1 MRSEELVYFA
11 DLRGDVATVVS
22 HHLGRGD
29 AARAVAVLRR
39 PGVTPEL
46 HYAAAPR
53 LFALQPRAAVDLWF
67 QAGDALEPARLVPGL
82 AAARRAGDPPLPGE
96 ATSVNHQHG
105 AVPEAVAEAARAEAV
120 RYLEHCVAS
129 GCDAPAVHNLLL
141 WLLADAPAGS
151 SSASGGVTAREAAL
165 LRYLRAA
172 GGGEGGPPLYDPAF
186 ALRTCLARGARR
198 AAVELYVASGALCEA
213 VDLALAVDVELAK
226 AVADKPGEDDEA
238 ARRALWLRVAS
249 HVVRAAAEADAAAPD
264 GGEAATV
271 REAVAFLKETDGLL
285 RIEDMLPLFPDSARI
300 DDFRDAVCASLEEYN
315 TQITGLRA
323 EMADVTRS
331 ADAIREDIAA
341 LSTRQLDLPRDAA
354 CARCGG
360 ALAAAPQAPG
370 GAPQA
375 GVPPFYVFPCGHGF
389 EAGCLLEAAAPLLS
403 AAGAR
408 AARRAWAALADG
420 TPPPDGGQP
429 GRAALEEAVCAECPL
444 CGEAAARAITQPFV
458 DADTEA
464 ALVTSW
470 EI

>member
-1 MRSEELVYFA
+1 MYFA
-11 DLRGDVATVVS
+11 DLRGDVSTVVS

-39 PGVTPEL
+39 PGVSPEL
-46 HYAAAPR
+46 HYAVAPR
-53 LFALQPRAAVDLWF
+53 LFALAPRAAVDLWLA
-67 QAGDALEPARLVPGL
+67 AGDALEPARLVPGL

-96 ATSVNHQHG
+96 AAPPAQG
-105 AVPEAVAEAARAEAV
+105 ALLPEAAAQAARAEAV
-120 RYLEHCVAS
+120 RYLEHCAAC

-141 WLLADAPAGS
+141 WLLADAPAPSGA
-151 SSASGGVTAREAAL
+151 SAPSGGVTAREAAL

-172 GGGEGGPPLYDPAF
+172 GGEAGGPPLYDVAF

-198 AAVELYVASGALCEA
+198 AAVELYVASGALAEA
-213 VDLALAVDVELAK
+213 VDLALCVDVELAK
-226 AVADKPGEDDEA
+226 AVADKPGEEDEA
-238 ARRALWLRVAS
+238 ARRTLWLRVAS

-264 GGEAATV
+264 AGEAATI

-285 RIEDMLPLFPDSARI
+285 RIEDMLPFFPDSARI

-315 TQITGLRA
+315 TQIAALRT

-331 ADAIREDIAA
+331 ADAIRQDIAA
-341 LSTRQLDLPRDAA
+341 LSTRVLDLPRDAA
-354 CARCGG
+354 CARCS
-360 ALAAAPQAPG
+360 APLAAAPQAPG

-403 AAGAR
+403 APQER

-420 TPPPDGGQP
+420 APPPEGGP
-429 GRAALEEAVCAECPL
+429 VGRAALEEALCSECPL

-458 DADTEA
+458 DAEADA
-464 ALVTSW
+464 ALIASW
-470 EI
+470 QV